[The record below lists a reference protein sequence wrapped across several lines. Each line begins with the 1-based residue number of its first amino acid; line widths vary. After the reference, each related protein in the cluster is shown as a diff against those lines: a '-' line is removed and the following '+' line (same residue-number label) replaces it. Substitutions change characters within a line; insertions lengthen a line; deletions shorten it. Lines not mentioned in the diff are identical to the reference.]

1 MHTIQVTTY
10 NLLTKI
16 KPCQFREGL
25 QYSETS
31 TFTDIEIV
39 TFLHARNIWTKAKQS
54 YTMHANCVLLV
65 PLLAA
70 LSTGFLLDDD
80 TVAGLLASLRREKEA
95 RTTLEVEVAAL
106 RADLLRI
113 DASHEACKLL
123 FSK

>member
-1 MHTIQVTTY
+1 
-10 NLLTKI
+10 
-16 KPCQFREGL
+16 
-25 QYSETS
+25 
-31 TFTDIEIV
+31 
-39 TFLHARNIWTKAKQS
+39 
-54 YTMHANCVLLV
+54 MHANCVLLV